1 MAMTAE
7 SSLPTPILVAE
18 VFVTVIVRFGEDWA
32 AIGRLPA
39 MVGAVSLF
47 GFRLLVV
54 IVALEFRSSGAGII

>member
-1 MAMTAE
+1 M
-7 SSLPTPILVAE
+7 
-18 VFVTVIVRFGEDWA
+18 TVIVRFGEDWA

-54 IVALEFRSSGAGII
+54 IVALEFRISGAGII